1 MIDHRTMDFEA
12 RARQITGGPAVELI
26 LDAIARD
33 SLKKGYQQRAV
44 FRQRR
49 DLVQPAELSS
59 PTAIGDFRDTDRSDS
74 FTAGLAL

>member
-1 MIDHRTMDFEA
+1 MIDHRTMAFEA

-49 DLVQPAELSS
+49 DLVQGFGSTRRTQLAN
-59 PTAIGDFRDTDRSDS
+59 GDR
-74 FTAGLAL
+74 